1 MVNRLTRVSDQQS
14 HDPNC
19 HNFPLGV
26 AGLTWEASSPAFMS
40 SIPGLTLEQQTDVC
54 FLRKKVRRVHVNIV
68 LKEYAFIM

>member
-1 MVNRLTRVSDQQS
+1 MTRSRVSDQQS
-14 HDPNC
+14 HDPC

-68 LKEYAFIM
+68 LKEHAFIM